1 MSLSANIQLTVS
13 VVIPAYNAEQ
23 SIRQTIDSVLRQ
35 THQPDEIIVVD
46 DGSTDRTAEIAK
58 TYQQV
63 TYIYQTNAGVSAAC
77 NTGIENARYHWI
89 AFVDSDDVWLP
100 QKLEL
105 QLSLLQRNPDLK
117 WAMCNYYINDHR
129 RNKKH
134 INFNKQQAQQMMNGE
149 DWLDFFDGAVA
160 GLGWVRCCM
169 LAERNVLEE
178 AGLFRPG
185 YSAAEDLDLC
195 IRIALSH
202 PRVGFV
208 VHPQAEYIYAREGS
222 ISSQGFP
229 DRVKARCRNLE
240 SLLKLS
246 EKHGK
251 RAEVERLA
259 RKLLVDWVRPLLEIK
274 DEGPLLIHEILNRFG
289 RLLPI
294 NYKIELSLK
303 IRFPFARRILFKA
316 YFKIKRILG
325 SFVKR

>member
-1 MSLSANIQLTVS
+1 MSANTKLSVS

-89 AFVDSDDVWLP
+89 AFIDSDDVWLP

-105 QLSLLQRNPDLK
+105 QMSLLQRNPDLK
-117 WAMCNYYINDHR
+117 WVLCNYYINDCP
-129 RNKKH
+129 RNRKF
-134 INFNKQQAQQMMNGE
+134 INFKPQTAEQLMGDNS
-149 DWLDFFDGAVA
+149 WIDFFDGVVA

-169 LAERNVLEE
+169 VAERKVLEE

-195 IRIALSH
+195 IRIALMH
-202 PRVGFV
+202 ARAGFV
-208 VHPQAEYIYAREGS
+208 VQPQAEYTFAREGS
-222 ISSQGFP
+222 ISSQSFP

-240 SLLKLS
+240 SLLELS
-246 EKHGK
+246 EKYGK
-251 RAEVERLA
+251 RAEVERVA
-259 RKLLVDWVRPLLEIK
+259 RKLLVDWIRPLLENK
-274 DEGPLLIHEILNRFG
+274 DEGQLLIRDMLNRFG
-289 RLLPI
+289 DLLPM
-294 NYKIELSLK
+294 NYKIELRLK
-303 IRFPFARRILFKA
+303 TSFPCAGRLIFKL
-316 YFKIKRILG
+316 YFKLKRILG
-325 SFVKR
+325 GFGER